1 MPKDATP
8 ETIFKALDP
17 DVKRYKYRLFPPY
30 VAVSPPVRIPLLVP
44 EVCFVWAASSTAL
57 SLWNGFSW
65 SAVLIPGFVIVA
77 VLTLAAC
84 GAGITFHKV
93 SDVFKA
99 MSIPVWREDKA
110 YRIGFNVTKEVCNA
124 YANEAYRDL
133 ARTYVLNM
141 IAIQE
146 DSLLDYQQRAEL
158 EEECHVNFKDAVD
171 RRAEERRE
179 SMELY
184 VQTWKDRVNNFG

>member
-1 MPKDATP
+1 MIKDATP

-17 DVKRYKYRLFPPY
+17 DVKRYACHLFPPY
-30 VAVSPPVRIPLLVP
+30 IEVSPPVRIPLLVP
-44 EVCFVWAASSTAL
+44 EVCFMWAASSTAWI
-57 SLWNGFSW
+57 LWEGFSW
-65 SAVLIPGFVIVA
+65 SAVLTPGLIIGS
-77 VLTLAAC
+77 LLALVAC
-84 GAGITFHKV
+84 GAGMTFHKI
-93 SDVFKA
+93 SDAFKA
-99 MSIPVWREDKA
+99 LSIPVWREDKM
-110 YRIGFNVTKEVCNA
+110 YRIGFTFSKEVCNA

-141 IAIQE
+141 LALKE
-146 DSLLDYQQRAEL
+146 DSLLDPQQRAEL
-158 EEECHVNFKDAVD
+158 EEECYANFKDAME

>member
-1 MPKDATP
+1 M
-8 ETIFKALDP
+8 
-17 DVKRYKYRLFPPY
+17 
-30 VAVSPPVRIPLLVP
+30 
-44 EVCFVWAASSTAL
+44 
-57 SLWNGFSW
+57 
-65 SAVLIPGFVIVA
+65 
-77 VLTLAAC
+77 
-84 GAGITFHKV
+84 TFHKV

-99 MSIPVWREDKA
+99 LSVPVWREDKT
-110 YRIGFNVTKEVCNA
+110 YRIGFTFSKEVCNA

-141 IAIQE
+141 LALKV
-146 DSLLDYQQRAEL
+146 DSLLDPQQRAEL
-158 EEECHVNFKDAVD
+158 EDTCYANFKDAVE